1 MMTPET
7 DTPQSTQRP
16 QWQNPRIHLLDDMWL
31 LTIVAIIVAIGV
43 PWLFSGFAVQAGP
56 ASWALLG
63 LGGVHIAFTFLGSPT
78 RSEGRSREYAL
89 TLLDVIGVL
98 LIGFIWAHVGALQ
111 NPLFLTVFVLPVMG
125 SIFLS
130 RWHPF
135 LIALLSIL
143 VVSGVALS
151 QAPELRSYASAL
163 FGEGGWLVD
172 WLAPARPGDA
182 SVFRRFLCPNRLSCR
197 GTGGV

>member
-1 MMTPET
+1 MNPEF
-7 DTPQSTQRP
+7 DTPQSAQRP
-16 QWQNPRIHLLDDMWL
+16 HWQNPRIHLLDDLWL
-31 LTIVAIIVAIGV
+31 LTIAAILVAIGV
-43 PWLFSGFAVQAGP
+43 AWPLSSFAVQAGV
-56 ASWALLG
+56 ASWGLLG

-78 RSEGRSREYAL
+78 RSGGRSREYAL

-135 LIALLSIL
+135 LIAALSIL
-143 VVSGVALS
+143 IVSAVA
-151 QAPELRSYASAL
+151 
-163 FGEGGWLVD
+163 
-172 WLAPARPGDA
+172 
-182 SVFRRFLCPNRLSCR
+182 
-197 GTGGV
+197 